1 MKLIPYLMFFNGD
14 CRAAFNFYAAALGGE
29 LVAVITYGDMPSAP
43 DQPSLPDAAKSQIAH
58 VNLVAGGASIMGGDS
73 IMGAG
78 CDGSAQIDGRNDTT
92 VNIEVDTVEE
102 AERVFAALSAGGN
115 VQMPLTETSW
125 SQRFG
130 MFHDRY
136 GKPWMVNCNKPMP

>member
-14 CRAAFNFYAAALGGE
+14 CREAFDFYAGALGGQI
-29 LVAVITYGDMPSAP
+29 VFTVTYGEMPSEP
-43 DQPSLPDAAKSQIAH
+43 GQPLLLEEAKSKIAH

-73 IMGAG
+73 IMG
-78 CDGSAQIDGRNDTT
+78 CDGSETIDGRNDTT
-92 VNIEVDTVEE
+92 VNIEVGTVEE

-115 VQMPLTETSW
+115 VQIPLAETSW

-130 MFHDRY
+130 MFEDRY
-136 GKPWMVNCNKPMP
+136 GKPWMVNCMKPMP